1 MRIFIVQLTV
11 GRRHADRRND
21 TPGFLYEQLAA
32 VAPLYERL
40 QRKVAGQAV
49 RNVGGE
55 GRSRHVAVRHVVEHH
70 AQVRCVL
77 NMHVRFPPF
86 GSLVSLV
93 RWFVGSVNRAI
104 VRIEGGLLKLG
115 RQKQAQPVALAS
127 STS

>member
-1 MRIFIVQLTV
+1 MRILLYNLPSV
-11 GRRHADRRND
+11 GGMLIDETIPQGSSTSSLRRLFSLR
-21 TPGFLYEQLAA
+21 A
-32 VAPLYERL
+32 V

-70 AQVRCVL
+70 AQVRRVL
-77 NMHVRFPPF
+77 DMHVRFPSF